1 MPSGQRTTKQYIKI
15 LFKYKKRIF
24 GPLSKYA
31 ISPLKITIEV
41 LKTKEKEQL
50 HNFRMRI
57 ENSAYFHDFDWAVV
71 VGWPLCLVI
80 WCEKCCF
87 CFFLFADVPKTRN
100 ILHQGARLLQ
110 LSCTKPKAAFGG
122 KAFSLFPLLS
132 AVCWCFKGVF
142 NNIHSKIRIDGIDYT
157 NTDTK
162 IVFVCRKVFFVWRYH
177 DQKLNYV
184 R

>member
-1 MPSGQRTTKQYIKI
+1 MDQNCCTWYIHALDTQTIHKNTFQIQKESFDPCQSMQSHPWKLQLKFSKQ
-15 LFKYKKRIF
+15 KK
-24 GPLSKYA
+24 
-31 ISPLKITIEV
+31 
-41 LKTKEKEQL
+41 KEGKQKEQL

-57 ENSAYFHDFDWAVV
+57 EKSAYFHDFDWAVV

-132 AVCWCFKGVF
+132 AVCWCFKGVLSTS
-142 NNIHSKIRIDGIDYT
+142 I
-157 NTDTK
+157 
-162 IVFVCRKVFFVWRYH
+162 
-177 DQKLNYV
+177 QKYV
-184 R
+184 LTVLTTQIQIPK